1 MDPPKKTT
9 FPPEFLNHFYTICI
23 YTNHNHISGKK
34 YNFYTISKRRPN
46 NRFHFASFRF
56 RRKFEKKK
64 KKTTFPKEYFNE
76 IWLKLGD
83 HEYINIAEIK
93 FG

>member
-1 MDPPKKTT
+1 M
-9 FPPEFLNHFYTICI
+9 YI

-34 YNFYTISKRRPN
+34 KNICTVSKSRLN
-46 NRFHFASFRF
+46 NRFSFRVILISA
-56 RRKFEKKK
+56 KIW
-64 KKTTFPKEYFNE
+64 KTTFPKKFFNE